1 MRMIA
6 LLVSLLAIGPQAA
19 PDQRTPAPEGT
30 VISAV
35 DVSGFD
41 IDRLSPGLRQDIRA
55 LVGTP
60 LKQDRVDAL
69 AARIEEE
76 RPRRVA
82 AVRTVTDASGKA
94 RVIFIVGERGQTRD
108 ADNVNERYVV
118 ERVETHDFP
127 DDAVPKPLLDDLQ
140 ALVGR
145 PLDAD
150 AADRLQERLEQV
162 APNYQVT
169 RRIERGSEP
178 GRIRLVF
185 EARRREQPLWL
196 RYQPLRTNAVF
207 HSDQGWGTYLD
218 LGIGNREIRVTPIL
232 ALDNADDLVEE
243 YGGGGVR
250 VEARKLGTRRL
261 GASLEWSWFD
271 SGWREQTAAAVAA
284 NPSLPRLYDTRQT
297 VTPLVKFA
305 FTPELTLSAGVGITE
320 LEAIAPLTGS
330 TAANA
335 AIGGLDYR
343 RRWNAGERAT
353 QQVDASV
360 QLRAGTHVLES
371 DTVYDRYLAQGSYTY
386 DQGRHHATVAG
397 MAGHIS
403 GNAPSFERFTLGDTR
418 TLRGWD
424 KYAIDPA
431 GGSRLYYASLEYAY
445 TGLSVFLD
453 VGSVWD
459 RPGESHTRV
468 STGLGFYAGPAF
480 ATIGFPLNTNHV
492 TAVFTMGLR
501 VSETKLRW

>member
-6 LLVSLLAIGPQAA
+6 LLISLLALGPQAA
-19 PDQRTPAPEGT
+19 DQRAPAPEGT

-35 DVSGFD
+35 DVTGFD

-60 LKQDRVDAL
+60 LKQDRLDAL

-82 AVRTVTDASGKA
+82 AVRTTLDAGGQA
-94 RVIFIVGERGQTRD
+94 RVIFIVGQRGQTREG
-108 ADNVNERYVV
+108 ANVNERYVV
-118 ERVETHDFP
+118 ERVDTEDFP
-127 DDAVPKPLLDDLQ
+127 DDAIPQSLRDDLQ
-140 ALVGR
+140 TLVGR
-145 PLDAD
+145 PLDSD
-150 AADRLQERLEQV
+150 AAGKLEERLQERV
-162 APNYQVT
+162 PRYQVSQ
-169 RRIERGSEP
+169 RIERGSEP
-178 GRIRLVF
+178 GRIRVVF
-185 EARRREQPLWL
+185 EARRREEPLWM

-218 LGIGNREIRVTPIL
+218 LGIGTREIRFTPIL
-232 ALDNADDLVEE
+232 ALDDADDLVEE

-271 SGWREQTAAAVAA
+271 AGWRDETAAAVAA

-297 VTPLVKFA
+297 VTPLIKFA

-320 LEAIAPLTGS
+320 LEPIAPLAGS
-330 TAANA
+330 SAANA
-335 AIGGLDYR
+335 AVVGLDFR
-343 RRWNAGERAT
+343 KRLEVGSRAT
-353 QQVDASV
+353 QQVDASI
-360 QLRAGTHVLES
+360 QLRAGTHALES
-371 DTVYDRYLAQGSYTY
+371 DTVYDRYLAQGAYSY
-386 DQGRHHATVAG
+386 DQGRHHATVTG

-403 GNAPSFERFTLGDTR
+403 GAAPMFERFTLGDTR

-424 KYAIDPA
+424 KYDINPA
-431 GGSRLYYASLEYAY
+431 GGSKLYYASLEYAY

-459 RPGESHTRV
+459 QPGDSHTRV

-480 ATIGFPLNTNHV
+480 ASIGFPLNTSHV

>member
-1 MRMIA
+1 MIA
-6 LLVSLLAIGPQAA
+6 LLVSLLAIGPQTA

-35 DVSGFD
+35 EVSGFD
-41 IDRLSPGLRQDIRA
+41 IDRFSPGLRQDLRA

-60 LKQDRVDAL
+60 LKQDRLDAL

-82 AVRTVTDASGKA
+82 AVRPVLDADGKA
-94 RVIFIVGERGQTRD
+94 RVIFLVGQRGETREGG
-108 ADNVNERYVV
+108 NVNDKYVV
-118 ERVETHDFP
+118 ERVETEDFP
-127 DDAVPKPLLDDLQ
+127 DDAIPQALRDDLQ

-145 PLDAD
+145 PLDSD
-150 AADRLQERLEQV
+150 AADKLQARLEQKV
-162 APNYQVT
+162 SRYQVT

-178 GRIRLVF
+178 GTIRLVF
-185 EARRREQPLWL
+185 EAHRREQPLWL

-232 ALDNADDLVEE
+232 VLDDADDLVEE
-243 YGGGGVR
+243 YGGAGVR
-250 VEARKLGTRRL
+250 VETRKLGTRRL
-261 GASLEWSWFD
+261 GASLEWSWFED
-271 SGWREQTAAAVAA
+271 GWKDETRAAVAA

-297 VTPLVKFA
+297 VTPLIKFA
-305 FTPELTLSAGVGITE
+305 LTPELTLSAGVGITE
-320 LEAIAPLTGS
+320 LEPLAPLAGS
-330 TAANA
+330 SAANA
-335 AIGGLDYR
+335 AIVGLDVR
-343 RRWNAGERAT
+343 KRWEAGDRAT

-360 QLRAGTHVLES
+360 QLRAGTRVLES
-371 DTVYDRYLAQGSYTY
+371 DTVYDRYLAQGAYAY
-386 DQGRHHATVAG
+386 DQGRHHATVTG

-403 GNAPSFERFTLGDTR
+403 GNAPLFERFTLGDTR

-424 KYAIDPA
+424 KYTINPA
-431 GGSRLYYASLEYAY
+431 GGSKLYYASLEYAY

-459 RPGESHTRV
+459 GPGESHARV

-480 ATIGFPLNTNHV
+480 ATIGFPLNTNKV

-501 VSETKLRW
+501 VSETKLRWW